1 MVRLTPER
9 LRPAVLTGLALSLL
23 VVGCAGGAADHQR
36 DDSGVR
42 PWSGAARF
50 TADEQARL
58 HEAVQR
64 EVAACMRTRR
74 LEYLPQPAADTRREA
89 SASPYGL
96 LTGARARSDG
106 YGIVGEILSGGTG
119 PPPDA
124 NAGLLASMGADQADR
139 WRGALLGRPETMR
152 QITVPDAPA
161 VRYDPDSC
169 AARGRAEVYGR
180 GWEEALL
187 GAEAATNRVVDSVR
201 KDAGY
206 RRAVAEWSD
215 CMAGRGYDYPD
226 LQAPRAALAR
236 RAERA
241 ETASELTALGRTEIE
256 TASRD
261 WACEREVR
269 LHDAAEQAQRRAE
282 QAELQ
287 RDPGLAGR
295 LERFRGMK
303 QRAVAA
309 TAGARTAG

>member
-64 EVAACMRTRR
+64 EVVACMRTRR

-303 QRAVAA
+303 QRAVVA